1 MLCAIWQ
8 KFIKKEAFF
17 MPCCSRPA
25 KKKVFL
31 CFCYPFGGKN
41 ARKLFNQKP
50 RKCEVMINLTHT
62 GKSLYCSTCWVDRHR
77 EMTLKFLGPL
87 HFTVQKLGRS
97 HRIKAN
103 WLRNEVAS
111 FAEYKWLGRG
121 TCLNRQVSMAIIKR
135 CLNECCCE
143 KKMAVKVF
151 TMYVICAWVSEKCP
165 EQGSWYYKRKDW

>member
-1 MLCAIWQ
+1 MQEAVFPWLKAHIILCCVLYGRSSSKKRRSSCLAAAAQ
-8 KFIKKEAFF
+8 PKKFFF
-17 MPCCSRPA
+17 
-25 KKKVFL
+25 

-62 GKSLYCSTCWVDRHR
+62 GKSLYCSAGWVDRHR

-143 KKMAVKVF
+143 KKMAV
-151 TMYVICAWVSEKCP
+151 TA
-165 EQGSWYYKRKDW
+165 